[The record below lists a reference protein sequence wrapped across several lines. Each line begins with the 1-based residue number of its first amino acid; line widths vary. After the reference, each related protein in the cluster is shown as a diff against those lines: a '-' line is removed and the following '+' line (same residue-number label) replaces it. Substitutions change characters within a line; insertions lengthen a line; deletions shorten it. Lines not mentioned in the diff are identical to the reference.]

1 MNYPKL
7 NLNLTLTEIT
17 GVSFHEDDSYED
29 ICSILTA
36 YITELIN
43 NDFSQL
49 ISLLYR
55 IDVPEKKLRQVLDA
69 TNGKDAASVIA
80 TMIIERQLEKIRSR
94 ERFKSNG
101 GGISEEEKW

>member
-1 MNYPKL
+1 MDYSHPDL
-7 NLNLTLTEIT
+7 NPSLSIIT
-17 GVSFHEDDSYED
+17 GIDFPAIISNEEV
-29 ICSILTA
+29 INRLT
-36 YITELIN
+36 IFINDLIN

-49 ISLLYR
+49 VSLLYR

-94 ERFKSNG
+94 EKFKSNDSEM
-101 GGISEEEKW
+101 SEEEKW